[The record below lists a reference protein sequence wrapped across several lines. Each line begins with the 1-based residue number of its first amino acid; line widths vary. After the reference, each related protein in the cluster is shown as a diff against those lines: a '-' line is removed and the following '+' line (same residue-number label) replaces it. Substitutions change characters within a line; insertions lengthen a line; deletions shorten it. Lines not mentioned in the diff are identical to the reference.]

1 MATVARK
8 DARINFRLPSE
19 WKQTIE
25 EAASALG
32 QTVSEFTIS
41 TVVRAARQVLHD
53 VQMTRLST
61 RDRDRFLEA
70 LDAADAKPNAA
81 LKAAVRRYQKLNG

>member
-1 MATVARK
+1 MAIVARK

-41 TVVRAARQVLHD
+41 TVVREARQVLHD